1 KIKESIIQKAIQ
13 NFKGLEHRL
22 EFVRAIKLK
31 NRATTIIIEFY
42 NDSASTNPQTAAA
55 ALQSFKEQKILIAG
69 GKDKNLDYA
78 PLAKTVKNSNTLAVI
93 LFGEN
98 KNKIKKAIA
107 KTGVNII
114 MTTNLRNA
122 LWSAYKQTNK
132 LTHSVNSG
140 LVLSKAEGLT
150 HSVNSGLVLSKAEG
164 LTHSVN
170 SGLVLSKAEGL
181 MKLKA
186 ESLIVLFSPASAS
199 FDMFTDYKERGKV
212 FKKLVKNIA
221 GVAQSG

>member
-1 KIKESIIQKAIQ
+1 MAAEICRNLKIKESIIQKAIQ

-164 LTHSVN
+164 L
-170 SGLVLSKAEGL
+170 